1 MKKQKEL
8 KHHFCNIPANNT
20 YTDTN
25 KNLLVKYQPNL
36 RDIRKL
42 VDLTLENHQHNK
54 LATD

>member
-42 VDLTLENHQHNK
+42 VDLTLENHQHNE

>member
-8 KHHFCNIPANNT
+8 KHHFSVNIPANNT

-36 RDIRKL
+36 RDISQTSWSDSWKPSI
-42 VDLTLENHQHNK
+42 
-54 LATD
+54 